1 MKLREL
7 TAAEHERRVAATE
20 LAKQEAALAQRG
32 RNLESSLADAE
43 RSAAEATAQIE
54 AREAA
59 LAAREAGVQQQESEL
74 ADRHGRSPSAS
85 AS

>member
-7 TAAEHERRVAATE
+7 RAAERERCEAATE
-20 LAKQEAALAQRG
+20 LTRQEAALAQRG
-32 RNLESSLADAE
+32 RNLEWSLADAE

-54 AREAA
+54 VREAA
-59 LAAREAGVQQQESEL
+59 LATREAGLQQQES
-74 ADRHGRSPSAS
+74 DWRTDTGRSPSAS